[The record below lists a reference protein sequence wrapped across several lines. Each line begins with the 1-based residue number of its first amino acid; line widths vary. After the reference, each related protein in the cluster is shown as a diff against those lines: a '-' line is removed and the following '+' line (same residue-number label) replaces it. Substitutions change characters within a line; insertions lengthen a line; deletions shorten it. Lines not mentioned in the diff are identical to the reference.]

1 MKTSSAELVNVPE
14 FQFAESAS
22 SWLSRVAA
30 LQGETLNAL
39 LEYLGLMSMDDIDL
53 IFVRHYCR
61 RVAAV
66 CGVSH
71 RVFDLH
77 RRMFSG
83 VLQLDRSGS
92 KYLLSDQGRARYR
105 YCAGCLEE
113 QRVKHLPVHWR
124 FKAWRWCPTH
134 MCMLDDT
141 CPHCKSPVYLPG
153 CMASA
158 GLNGAGIGT
167 LGRCFS
173 CGNRLYANHAIR
185 TRTLDWVLVAPW
197 ERTLMLNGR
206 ALLAA
211 LYSRKV
217 SIAGSDEVFS
227 IAAVRRLERQ
237 GILPHDHFK
246 LAASE
251 LARRHS
257 VLKAS
262 AAAKRT

>member
-1 MKTSSAELVNVPE
+1 
-14 FQFAESAS
+14 
-22 SWLSRVAA
+22 
-30 LQGETLNAL
+30 
-39 LEYLGLMSMDDIDL
+39 
-53 IFVRHYCR
+53 
-61 RVAAV
+61 
-66 CGVSH
+66 
-71 RVFDLH
+71 
-77 RRMFSG
+77 
-83 VLQLDRSGS
+83 
-92 KYLLSDQGRARYR
+92 
-105 YCAGCLEE
+105 
-113 QRVKHLPVHWR
+113 
-124 FKAWRWCPTH
+124 
-134 MCMLDDT
+134 
-141 CPHCKSPVYLPG
+141 
-153 CMASA
+153 MASA